1 MKTIYTIDNG
11 NTNPHVGIFKEGH
24 LEKVVPLKDCQFN
37 EANAEIILSSVGRD
51 INLSEKKIFNVK
63 DLKSEKKFLD
73 MPVDYSASLGMDRLA
88 CAYWVF
94 KNRVKNEEKVLLID
108 AGTFTTYDLISKK
121 GHEGG
126 FIFPGL
132 QTFLKTYAAG
142 ANLPILDLKNVNLR
156 DEVNLPH
163 CTEDAIGEAA
173 KVYFQMTFQSLLETF
188 KPGLIITTGGEGK
201 YFSEAC
207 FIPHLIH
214 MALFEIRETV
224 NKL

>member
-11 NTNPHVGIFKEGH
+11 NSNPHVGIFKEGQ

-37 EANAEIILSSVGRD
+37 ETNSEIILSSVGRD
-51 INLSEKKIFNVK
+51 INLPEKNILDIKDLRSEKN
-63 DLKSEKKFLD
+63 FLD
-73 MPVDYSASLGMDRLA
+73 MPVNYATTLGMDRLA

-94 KNRVKNEEKVLLID
+94 KNHVKNQERVLLID
-108 AGTFTTYDLISKK
+108 AGTFTTYDLISNN

-142 ANLPILDLKNVNLR
+142 ANLPILDLKNLDLR
-156 DEVNLPH
+156 DEVKLPH
-163 CTEDAIGEAA
+163 LTEDAIGEAT

-188 KPGLIITTGGEGK
+188 KPDLIITTGGEGK

-214 MALFEIRETV
+214 LALYKIRES
-224 NKL
+224 L

>member
-11 NTNPHVGIFKEGH
+11 NSNPHVGIFKEGQ

-37 EANAEIILSSVGRD
+37 EADSEIIISSVGRD
-51 INLSEKKIFNVK
+51 INLPEKNIIDIKDLRSEKF
-63 DLKSEKKFLD
+63 FLD
-73 MPVDYSASLGMDRLA
+73 MPVNYSLTLGMDRLA

-94 KNRVKNEEKVLLID
+94 KNHVKNQERVLLID
-108 AGTFTTYDLISKK
+108 AGTFTTYDLISSK

-142 ANLPILDLKNVNLR
+142 ANLPILDLKNIDLR
-156 DEVNLPH
+156 DEVKLPH
-163 CTEDAIGEAA
+163 LTEDAIGEAT

-188 KPGLIITTGGEGK
+188 KPDLIITTGGEGK

-214 MALFEIRETV
+214 LALYKIRES
-224 NKL
+224 L